1 MSGVDKR
8 LDNPIWHPDSF
19 LKEFGDQTNDLI
31 NCQTGNLVPDQPMW
45 KFWEGFE
52 RLTKRLKDAKG
63 QPMLLKLKVIYSYF
77 HHWCYNILI
86 FFLSLSGLAT
96 G

>member
-19 LKEFGDQTNDLI
+19 LKEFGDEKNHLV
-31 NCQTGNLVPDQPMW
+31 NCLTGHLVPNQPMK

-52 RLTKRLKDAKG
+52 SISMRLKDKNG
-63 QPMLLKLKVIYSYF
+63 QPMLLKLKVI
-77 HHWCYNILI
+77 
-86 FFLSLSGLAT
+86 
-96 G
+96 